1 MKQLSHRISLRHCIH
16 GDVPNVNVY
25 LCTGRHRNTLSTVV
39 MSLKRKATSDLV
51 DAGEG
56 YILLVKNDGLKV
68 MATVFFYLFLNAF
81 S

>member
-1 MKQLSHRISLRHCIH
+1 
-16 GDVPNVNVY
+16 
-25 LCTGRHRNTLSTVV
+25 

-68 MATVFFYLFLNAF
+68 MATVFFLPFFECILLIKHPF
-81 S
+81 P